1 MRCLECLPTRSRTI
15 NYSFNF
21 TSSSLTQ
28 TIESTLVAVMLHL
41 YWFVVYKLSI
51 ALYLRSKLSSKLN
64 IALISALWA
73 HQMTAG
79 AVWLDLF
86 LMRMRPSHE
95 LFMSVPEVA
104 STCQVTVGISASS
117 LLVPMCT
124 YIYVHP
130 YEALELIHI
139 RRLSWNYITI
149 VAMQKLS
156 RLIIPMVCANKVT
169 CLT

>member
-1 MRCLECLPTRSRTI
+1 MRCSECLPTRSRTI
-15 NYSFNF
+15 TYSFNF

-51 ALYLRSKLSSKLN
+51 AF
-64 IALISALWA
+64 ISALWA

-95 LFMSVPEVA
+95 LFVSVPEVA
-104 STCQVTVGISASS
+104 STC
-117 LLVPMCT
+117 
-124 YIYVHP
+124 
-130 YEALELIHI
+130 
-139 RRLSWNYITI
+139 
-149 VAMQKLS
+149 
-156 RLIIPMVCANKVT
+156 
-169 CLT
+169 